1 MYSRPIR
8 CETPS
13 ILMSFFGNL
22 SNHLRAHLRHIEIR
36 SYVKKDARNAL
47 TFLAEAK
54 GLEHLRL
61 EVDVAKDDDPVH
73 AAGLFWP
80 DVCKLLEAVG
90 SKIEKSMVPPR
101 KVMPQEP
108 DVKEKESSQE
118 EESESDSESE
128 DEDEGE
134 GEVEDESEDNET
146 EKSDESAKSDDAE
159 TKDSKDDVAK
169 STDTETKDV
178 DNDFAMSTEPKDA
191 EDVKIANTE
200 SDDHKPADVQVEDTH
215 ASDAAEKTSE
225 PSKKDS
231 KSPTPAVP
239 IKKKA
244 TQPELPQL
252 IQGKKCFAVDIL
264 NFGKASLKN
273 KDGTVWTND
282 KKQKFLTALEAKL
295 K

>member
-1 MYSRPIR
+1 
-8 CETPS
+8 
-13 ILMSFFGNL
+13 MSFFGNL
-22 SNHLRAHLRHIEIR
+22 NNHLRVHLRHIEIR

-61 EVDVAKDDDPVH
+61 EVDVVKDDDPVH

-108 DVKEKESSQE
+108 DVEEEESSQE
-118 EESESDSESE
+118 EESESESESE

-134 GEVEDESEDNET
+134 GEDEDEGEDNET
-146 EKSDESAKSDDAE
+146 EKSDESAKSDEAE
-159 TKDSKDDVAK
+159 IKDSKDYVAT
-169 STDTETKDV
+169 STETKDIDMNGDV
-178 DNDFAMSTEPKDA
+178 AMSTKLKDA
-191 EDVKIANTE
+191 EDVEMANTE
-200 SDDHKPADVQVEDTH
+200 SDDHKPVDVQVEDTH

-225 PSKKDS
+225 PSEKDS
-231 KSPTPAVP
+231 KSPTPAVSV
-239 IKKKA
+239 KNKA
-244 TQPELPQL
+244 TQPEPPKL
-252 IQGKKCFAVDIL
+252 IQGKKCFVVDIL
-264 NFGKASLKN
+264 HFGKSALKN
-273 KDGTVWTND
+273 KDGKTPWDNT
-282 KKQKFLTALEAKL
+282 KKQQFLTALEAKL

>member
-1 MYSRPIR
+1 
-8 CETPS
+8 
-13 ILMSFFGNL
+13 MSFFGNL
-22 SNHLRAHLRHIEIR
+22 DNHLRVHLRHIEIR
-36 SYVKKDARNAL
+36 NYVKKDARNAL

-54 GLEHLRL
+54 GLERLRL
-61 EVDVAKDDDPVH
+61 EVDVVKDDDPAH

-90 SKIEKSMVPPR
+90 SRIEKSMVPPR
-101 KVMPQEP
+101 KVMPLKP
-108 DVKEKESSQE
+108 DVKEEESSQE
-118 EESESDSESE
+118 EESDSDSDSESESESESEDEGEGECE

-134 GEVEDESEDNET
+134 DNET
-146 EKSDESAKSDDAE
+146 VKSDESTKSDNAE
-159 TKDSKDDVAK
+159 TKDSNDEVAK
-169 STDTETKDV
+169 STEAKDIN
-178 DNDFAMSTEPKDA
+178 NDVTMSDDPKDA
-191 EDVKIANTE
+191 EDVEMDNTKPE
-200 SDDHKPADVQVEDTH
+200 DHKPSDINLDETH

-244 TQPELPQL
+244 AQPEPPKL

-264 NFGKASLKN
+264 SFGKGSLKN
-273 KDGTVWTND
+273 KDGKTPWSNA
-282 KKQKFLTALEAKL
+282 KKQQFLTALEAKL